1 MSTVRRLSIASLSTL
16 ALALLTGCG
25 DPVSLDPQLAASKK
39 FDEALSKA
47 RKVLAEVAVADPAAN
62 RTSAD
67 ALRSAARSMTSP
79 PGATQ
84 GQQAALALSSAQL
97 LREAARLDTVAIEQL
112 QSKQRSAADQIVS
125 ALQGARSLKQLQGA
139 MPSGDDEQSQT
150 LQKAIDDASALATEA
165 ESQAQTARGEA
176 DAKQAIA
183 TEQGHK
189 ATDLEGQAAKK
200 RAAASAA
207 RTSAEAQSLTQEAAA
222 LSTQAI
228 DARQAAATAEIVVL
242 NLSPEADRMQKRAEA
257 LRAKVARLQ
266 ADREALE
273 AVTAS
278 RTKANSSLSDASR
291 SAMQRAS
298 AAADA
303 LEKVSAELKALL
315 TESAESLES
324 AANSVQRG
332 GPGAKLSAASIHLA
346 QAMLHERWA
355 GGASME
361 AYAFDAMATA
371 SGDSKWSKLAATA
384 REDRTAAMAKA
395 LTALEA
401 ADSDLS
407 GDTSSASTSL
417 RTRVAE
423 ARKALEGPKSDTP
436 AEAAPAD
443 AGSAAP
449 AGDGGEKPAEAPA
462 ADGGDE
468 PADAPAADTP
478 AQPAAEPTPE
488 PAPGR

>member
-1 MSTVRRLSIASLSTL
+1 MHTVRRLSIASLSAL

-47 RKVLAEVAVADPAAN
+47 RKVLADVAVADPAAN
-62 RTSAD
+62 RTSAE
-67 ALRSAARSMTSP
+67 ALRSAAKSMSNP
-79 PGATQ
+79 PGSTQ
-84 GQQAALALSSAQL
+84 GQQAALALTSAQL
-97 LREAARLDTVAIEQL
+97 LREAARLDAVAIEQL

-139 MPSGDDEQSQT
+139 MPSGDDEQAQT
-150 LQKAIDDASALATEA
+150 LQKAIDDATALATEA
-165 ESQAQTARGEA
+165 ESQAQTARSEA
-176 DAKQAIA
+176 EAKQAIA
-183 TEQGHK
+183 TEQGQK
-189 ATDLEGQAAKK
+189 ATDLEGQAATK

-228 DARQAAATAEIVVL
+228 EARRAAAGAEVIVNSL
-242 NLSPEADRMQKRAEA
+242 MPDADRLQKRAEA
-257 LRAKVARLQ
+257 FRAQIARLQ

-278 RTKANSSLSDASR
+278 RAKANASLSEASR
-291 SAMQRAS
+291 NAMQKAG

-303 LEKVSAELKALL
+303 LEKVSAELKTLL
-315 TESAESLES
+315 TESADSLES

-332 GPGAKLSAASIHLA
+332 GAGAKLSAASIHLA

-355 GGASME
+355 GGAAME
-361 AYAFDAMATA
+361 VYAFDAMATA
-371 SGDSKWSKLAATA
+371 SGDAKWSKLAATA

-395 LTALEA
+395 LAALEA

-407 GDTSSASTSL
+407 GDTSPASTSL
-417 RTRVAE
+417 RTRVTE
-423 ARKALEGPKSDTP
+423 ARKSLEGPKSDKPEATPSDAGAATP
-436 AEAAPAD
+436 ANEAGDRPAETPDAAP
-443 AGSAAP
+443 
-449 AGDGGEKPAEAPA
+449 GDK
-462 ADGGDE
+462 
-468 PADAPAADTP
+468 PADAPAPDAP
-478 AQPAAEPTPE
+478 AQPAAEP
-488 PAPGR
+488 APGR